1 MMMPR
6 TPLFWYDSKEK
17 RSRLLSSL
25 LAPLGKAYGWC
36 VQKRFD
42 LYFPVPLEK
51 PIICVGNLTAGGAG
65 KTPVAISLA
74 GLLQDKGYN
83 PHFLSR
89 GYGGL
94 EEGPLQVNPGRDTV
108 VDVGDE
114 PLLLVEKAP
123 TWVAVNRP
131 QGAQAAFDTGA
142 NMVIMDDGFQNP
154 VIYKDFSLIVIDG
167 AVGFGNKN
175 IFPAGPLREP
185 IKAGLQRA
193 NAVIIVGDDVTDV
206 TSEIRRHSDVPILAA
221 TLKAS
226 SSNPDLFGKTV
237 YAFAG
242 IGRPDKFKESLI
254 AAGAVVEGWGSYPD
268 HFAYE
273 EEDLRE
279 LVTEAD
285 ARGAMIITTAK
296 DHVRLPPALKQKV
309 NVFSV
314 MIEWQNPDDIL
325 QLIDAALQKR

>member
-1 MMMPR
+1 MLIQH
-6 TPLFWYDSKEK
+6 TPSFWYDQKGRK
-17 RSRLLSSL
+17 QKLLSAV
-25 LAPLGKAYGWC
+25 LAPFGRAYGWI

-42 LYFPVPLEK
+42 LYFPVPMER

-89 GYGGL
+89 GYGGA

-123 TWVAVNRP
+123 TWVSVNRP

-154 VIYKDFSLIVIDG
+154 VIYKDFSLVVVDG
-167 AVGFGNKN
+167 AVGFGNKR

-185 IKAGLQRA
+185 VPFGLGRA
-193 NAVIIVGDDVTDV
+193 HAVVIVGDD
-206 TSEIRRHSDVPILAA
+206 TSGCLADIRRHADIPVLNA
-221 TLKAS
+221 TLKPAP
-226 SSNPDLFGKTV
+226 SNPDLFGKVV

-254 AAGAVVEGWGSYPD
+254 AAGAVIEGWGSYPD

-273 EEDLRE
+273 EEDLKE
-279 LVTEAD
+279 LMASAET
-285 ARGAMIITTAK
+285 RGAVVVTTAK
-296 DHVRLPPALKQKV
+296 DHVRLPASLKPKV
-309 NVFSV
+309 QVFSV
-314 MIEWQNPDDIL
+314 AIEWQNPDEIL
-325 QLIDAALQKR
+325 QLIEAALQKR